1 MTHDEIVHMLQIMSA
16 YDSRKIDGPSIAAW
30 KEAAARA
37 RWDSRD
43 ALESIHEHYAK
54 STAWIM
60 PGHVTELIRASK
72 RHPAPVGEVLSL
84 PTAPPASPETRAA
97 LMAEIR
103 ALADSK
109 RVDQ

>member
-1 MTHDEIVHMLQIMSA
+1 MNHDEIVTMLQIMSA

-37 RWDSRD
+37 HWRSRD

-54 STAWIM
+54 STAWLM

-84 PTAPPASPETRAA
+84 PTAPPASAERRAA

-103 ALADSK
+103 SLADSK
-109 RVDQ
+109 KVDQ

>member
-1 MTHDEIVHMLQIMSA
+1 MTHDEIVTMLQIMSA

-43 ALESIHEHYAK
+43 ALNAIHEHYAK
-54 STAWIM
+54 STAWLM
-60 PGHVTELIRASK
+60 PGHVTESIRAAK
-72 RHPAPVGEVLSL
+72 RHPAPANEVLAL
-84 PTAPPASPETRAA
+84 PKAPPASAERRAT

-109 RVDQ
+109 KVDQ